1 MARSL
6 LLANLMLVLVA
17 GSAMAQDVRVY
28 RANEAVDPKDV
39 VQILNQSAAPAM
51 KMRSIRVLDDSPS
64 GQDKDT
70 PSQRVVASAAT
81 DDPAPATRREAHVRS
96 SALALPV
103 QFSFDSAVVLPSARQ
118 QLDALAEGIRMLPS
132 IQSVVIEGHTD
143 ASGSDAYNEQL
154 SQRRAYAVKRY
165 LVAMHGIDPSRLR
178 AVGLG
183 KFVPLE
189 GRDPFA
195 PENRRVQF
203 RGE

>member
-51 KMRSIRVLDDSPS
+51 KMRSIRVLDDSPA
-64 GQDKDT
+64 GQDT
-70 PSQRVVASAAT
+70 PSKRVVASAAT
-81 DDPAPATRREAHVRS
+81 DDPAAATRREAHVRS
-96 SALALPV
+96 TALALPV
-103 QFSFDSAVVLPSARQ
+103 QFTFDSAVVLPSARQ

-154 SQRRAYAVKRY
+154 SQRRAYAVKHY

-195 PENRRVQF
+195 GENRRVQF

>member
-1 MARSL
+1 MARSLL

-28 RANEAVDPKDV
+28 RTNEALDPKDV

-51 KMRSIRVLDDSPS
+51 KMRSIRVLDDSPA
-64 GQDKDT
+64 GQDT

-81 DDPAPATRREAHVRS
+81 DSAAPATRREAHVRS
-96 SALALPV
+96 TALALPV

-154 SQRRAYAVKRY
+154 SQRRAYAVKHY
-165 LVAMHGIDPSRLR
+165 LVAMHGIDPTRLR

-195 PENRRVQF
+195 SENRRVQF